1 MYISNDYIEIYT
13 SIAWNCFYQILEKV
27 AEKFAKKSNF
37 SYSEAYDN
45 LSKKEQKLTL
55 DRICR
60 KFLKSDESDTTDTNH
75 TKEKSNKRTIDGIGS
90 DGEDGSESPKPK
102 KVRSEGKKI
111 IFSNVNPTFFL
122 VLYPKFKNT

>member
-1 MYISNDYIEIYT
+1 MDISNNKIT
-13 SIAWNCFYQILEKV
+13 LKPNASIAWNCFYQILEKV

-37 SYSEAYDN
+37 SYGEAYDN
-45 LSKKEQKLTL
+45 LSKKEQKLSL

-60 KFLKSDESDTTDTNH
+60 KFLKSDESGSTDTNH
-75 TKEKSNKRTIDGIGS
+75 TKEKSNKRTIDGTGS

-111 IFSNVNPTFFL
+111 NFSNVKLDSF
-122 VLYPKFKNT
+122 

>member
-1 MYISNDYIEIYT
+1 MEKLSPCTYQITYLKYIEIYT

-60 KFLKSDESDTTDTNH
+60 KFLKSDESDTNDKNH
-75 TKEKSNKRTIDGIGS
+75 TKEKKRAVGS
-90 DGEDGSESPKPK
+90 L
-102 KVRSEGKKI
+102 V
-111 IFSNVNPTFFL
+111 PTVAVVAQIQL
-122 VLYPKFKNT
+122 LS